1 MLKQDKRDTFKYTQV
16 YDVHK
21 ITSNT
26 DDFLDPNA
34 TMEDTFS
41 YLYSVLYFDINKSYG
56 NIEYFNNTNVHQFLI
71 SEI

>member
-1 MLKQDKRDTFKYTQV
+1 MLKQDKRDTFKSTQV

-41 YLYSVLYFDINKSYG
+41 YLYSVL
-56 NIEYFNNTNVHQFLI
+56 
-71 SEI
+71 